1 MPYLETL
8 FWKLAIRIIKRRY
21 VMPSEIAVKFYLD
34 SDERRVVEWIKL
46 HIKRINKN
54 HNETN

>member
-21 VMPSEIAVKFYLD
+21 SFKVGNLEMYEIEADERAVK
-34 SDERRVVEWIKL
+34 WIEN
-46 HIKRINKN
+46 HIKRINTKS
-54 HNETN
+54 

>member
-21 VMPSEIAVKFYLD
+21 SVELD
-34 SDERRVVEWIKL
+34 KLLIIYITDEEEKVVEWIEN

-54 HNETN
+54 HNE